1 MYHRGKVMK
10 RKSLVA
16 GYFYPKKPDDL
27 KKMIQSMVKDTK
39 NRKKAICIISPHAGY
54 QYSGP
59 VAGAVYSS
67 VKLPQRYIILGPSH
81 SFTESKVAVMKSGI
95 WETPLGDVEIL
106 EELAEMICNGSAV
119 ISEDSQAHI
128 QEHSIEVQIP
138 FLQYFHQNISI
149 VPISISAYVSYE
161 ELVETGNAVAKAIQS
176 YTEDVMI
183 VASTDM
189 SHYVSQE
196 EAREKDFLAID
207 KILHLDP
214 EGLHEIVIK
223 ENISMCG
230 FQPTTASLIAAKAL
244 SARKAELIQYQ
255 TSGDVSGN
263 TTEVVGYAGIRIL

>member
-1 MYHRGKVMK
+1 MK
-10 RKSLVA
+10 RKPLVA

-39 NRKKAICIISPHAGY
+39 DLQKAICVISPHAGY
-54 QYSGP
+54 QYSGL
-59 VAGAVYSS
+59 VAGSVFSS
-67 VKLPQRYIILGPSH
+67 VKLPMKYVILGPSH

-95 WETPLGDVEIL
+95 WETPLGDVKIAED
-106 EELAEMICNGSAV
+106 LAELVSKESPVMT
-119 ISEDSQAHI
+119 EDNQAHI

-176 YTEDVMI
+176 YPEDVMI

-196 EAREKDFLAID
+196 KAREKDFLAID

-230 FQPTTASLIAAKAL
+230 FQPTTASLIAAKVL
-244 SARKAELIQYQ
+244 NAREAELIKYQ